1 MEPPIIDVSN
11 QVFNLTHRTIRFGLT
26 LMIWTGMIVFFTNQV
41 TTKPVL
47 AHHHIEMKIGR
58 AHV

>member
-11 QVFNLTHRTIRFGLT
+11 QVFNLTHRTLRFGLT
-26 LMIWTGMIVFFTNQV
+26 LMIWTGTICFVMDQV

-47 AHHHIEMKIGR
+47 AHHHTEKL
-58 AHV
+58 